1 MECVFCGIVSGQIPG
16 QIIYRTD
23 LVTAFRDIN
32 PIAPTHVLIV
42 PNIHIDSIQEL
53 SPDERE
59 LSGQLLLGVTE
70 VARMEGIDES
80 GYRVIINTGSHGH
93 QEVQHLHIH
102 VVGGR
107 PMHHKIG

>member
-42 PNIHIDSIQEL
+42 PNIHMDSIQEL
-53 SPDERE
+53 SPDTNYSP
-59 LSGQLLLGVTE
+59 LSLLC
-70 VARMEGIDES
+70 S
-80 GYRVIINTGSHGH
+80 
-93 QEVQHLHIH
+93 
-102 VVGGR
+102 
-107 PMHHKIG
+107 

>member
-59 LSGQLLLGVTE
+59 LSGQLLLGVKE
-70 VARMEGIDES
+70 VARLEGIDES

>member
-32 PIAPTHVLIV
+32 PIAPTHALIV
-42 PNIHIDSIQEL
+42 PNRHIDSIQEL
-53 SPDERE
+53 SPEERE
-59 LSGQLLLGVTE
+59 LAGLLLLGVKE
-70 VARMEGIDES
+70 VARLEGIDES
-80 GYRVIINTGSHGH
+80 GYRVIINTGSDGH

-107 PMHHKIG
+107 PMHYKIG

>member
-42 PNIHIDSIQEL
+42 PNIHMDSIQEL

-59 LSGQLLLGVTE
+59 LSGQLLLGVKE
-70 VARMEGIDES
+70 VARLEGIDES